1 MEWNVSTWPMA
12 RFETFLLIVARV
24 SFVLF
29 MMPIFGS
36 RNIPALPKV
45 GLTLTL
51 GLLLLPV
58 VGTGASSF
66 PSDPY
71 HFGVFILS
79 ECVIG
84 FLLGLSVKILFSGVQ
99 MAGELAGFQMGLSM
113 AQVIDPQSGMDTT
126 LISQFHY
133 ILALLIFLSL
143 DGHHWFFRA
152 LVQSFQSVAPG
163 AVYLKDGVYRH
174 LLSLSGEMFVTAI
187 KIAAPVMVVLILTQV
202 ALGIVAKTVPQVNV
216 LITSFPLTIGLGLIF
231 LALSLEFL
239 YPHLKAVFDE
249 SGRGLVRTL
258 VPLMAR

>member
-1 MEWNVSTWPMA
+1 MEWNLSAWSLA

-36 RNIPALPKV
+36 RNIPALLKT
-45 GLTLTL
+45 GLTLTV

-58 VGTGASSF
+58 VEPGASSF

-71 HFGVFILS
+71 HFGVFIVS
-79 ECVIG
+79 ECIIG
-84 FLLGLSVKILFSGVQ
+84 FLLGLSVKMLFSGLQ
-99 MAGELAGFQMGLSM
+99 MAGELAGFQMGFSM
-113 AQVIDPQSGMDTT
+113 AQVIDPQSGTDTT

-133 ILALLIFLSL
+133 ILGLLIFLSI

-152 LVQSFQSVAPG
+152 LMQSFQSLSPG
-163 AVYLKDGVYRH
+163 TVYLKDGVYRH
-174 LLSLSGEMFVTAI
+174 LLSLSGEMFVTAV

-202 ALGIVAKTVPQVNV
+202 ALGIVSKTVPQVNV

-231 LALSLEFL
+231 LGLSLELL
-239 YPHLKAVFDE
+239 YPYLKTLFEE
-249 SGRGLVRTL
+249 SGRGLARTL